1 MYLFGI
7 ISDCVPFERWRKMQ
21 VVILAGGLG
30 TRLRE
35 ETEFR
40 PKPLVDV
47 GGRPIIWH
55 IMKTYA
61 HYGFRDFIV
70 CLGYRGNMI
79 KEYFLNYEAM
89 NNDFTICLGRQ
100 NQITYHEDHK
110 EQDFKVT
117 LAETGS
123 ESMTG
128 GRVKRVEKYIDR
140 DNFMV
145 TYGDGVADVDISKL
159 VDFHKSHGKLA
170 TVTTVRPISR
180 FGILDVDN
188 HGNVLEFTEK
198 PQVDGW
204 ASAGYMILNRR
215 IFDYIGEDK
224 CVLEQ
229 EPLQRLAAEGQLMA
243 YRHDGFFF
251 AMDTYREYKY
261 LNELWDNGEAPWRV
275 WE

>member
-1 MYLFGI
+1 M
-7 ISDCVPFERWRKMQ
+7 
-21 VVILAGGLG
+21 
-30 TRLRE
+30 TRR
-35 ETEFR
+35 
-40 PKPLVDV
+40 
-47 GGRPIIWH
+47 
-55 IMKTYA
+55 
-61 HYGFRDFIV
+61 
-70 CLGYRGNMI
+70 
-79 KEYFLNYEAM
+79 
-89 NNDFTICLGRQ
+89 
-100 NQITYHEDHK
+100 
-110 EQDFKVT
+110 
-117 LAETGS
+117 
-123 ESMTG
+123 
-128 GRVKRVEKYIDR
+128 RVKRVEKDIAR

-188 HGNVLEFTEK
+188 SGSGPEFVEK

-215 IFDYIGEDK
+215 IFDYLGRDE

-243 YRHDGFFF
+243 YRHGGFFF

-261 LNELWDNGEAPWRV
+261 LNELSDNREAPGKV

>member
-1 MYLFGI
+1 M
-7 ISDCVPFERWRKMQ
+7 K

-47 GGRPIIWH
+47 GGKPIIWH

-61 HYGFRDFIV
+61 HYGFLDFIV
-70 CLGYRGNMI
+70 CLGYKGNMI

-100 NQITYHEDHK
+100 NQITYHEEHQ

-117 LAETGS
+117 LAETGPD
-123 ESMTG
+123 SMTG
-128 GRVKRVEKYIDR
+128 GRV
-140 DNFMV
+140 
-145 TYGDGVADVDISKL
+145 L
-159 VDFHKSHGKLA
+159 DFHKAHGKLA
-170 TVTTVRPISR
+170 TVSTVRPTSR
-180 FGILDVDN
+180 YGILDVDN
-188 HGNVLEFTEK
+188 QGKVLEFTEK
-198 PQVDGW
+198 PQIDGW
-204 ASAGYMILNRR
+204 ASVGFLVLHRS
-215 IFDYIGEDK
+215 IFEALSGDDCFFEREP
-224 CVLEQ
+224 LEQ
-229 EPLQRLAAEGQLMA
+229 LAAQGQLMA
-243 YRHDGFFF
+243 YRHEGFFF

-261 LNELWDNGEAPWRV
+261 LNELWDNREAPWKV